1 MLKERTIKLLNNEAK
16 LEKRD
21 AEKLGYNAEIVNIP
35 IVIKRDN
42 DGNIAGFT
50 TLDNLIIPLEY
61 EEEWY
66 KKKYFKRSKIHLTS
80 FILFL

>member
-1 MLKERTIKLLNNEAK
+1 MLKEITVELLNNEAK
-16 LEKRD
+16 LEKKE

-42 DGNIAGFT
+42 DGNIVGFT

-61 EEEWY
+61 EEE
-66 KKKYFKRSKIHLTS
+66 
-80 FILFL
+80 

>member
-1 MLKERTIKLLNNEAK
+1 MLKEITVELLNNEAK
-16 LEKRD
+16 LEKRE

-42 DGNIAGFT
+42 DGNIVGFT

-61 EEEWY
+61 EEE
-66 KKKYFKRSKIHLTS
+66 
-80 FILFL
+80 

>member
-1 MLKERTIKLLNNEAK
+1 MKLTLLKSIEENEAK
-16 LEKRD
+16 LEKKE

-42 DGNIAGFT
+42 DENIVGFT

-61 EEEWY
+61 EEE
-66 KKKYFKRSKIHLTS
+66 
-80 FILFL
+80 

>member
-1 MLKERTIKLLNNEAK
+1 MKLTLLKSIEENEAK
-16 LEKRD
+16 LEKKE

-42 DGNIAGFT
+42 DGNIVGFT

-66 KKKYFKRSKIHLTS
+66 VEFKRSKICLTS

>member
-1 MLKERTIKLLNNEAK
+1 MKLTLLKSIEENEAK
-16 LEKRD
+16 LEKKE

-42 DGNIAGFT
+42 DGNIVGFT

-61 EEEWY
+61 EEE
-66 KKKYFKRSKIHLTS
+66 
-80 FILFL
+80 

>member
-1 MLKERTIKLLNNEAK
+1 MLKERTIELLNNEAK
-16 LEKRD
+16 LEKRG

-42 DGNIAGFT
+42 DGNIVGFT

-61 EEEWY
+61 EEE
-66 KKKYFKRSKIHLTS
+66 
-80 FILFL
+80 